1 MASPI
6 RTLQGVVLSREESGE
21 GSLRIRVFSSDEGLV
36 LVYKRLA
43 SKRASGSLPDLFDE
57 VELRL
62 SRPRTG
68 SDSVSFV
75 SEWRLLT
82 RRPELA
88 RGQSRLETASALSL
102 LYQRNGAHLAEPAPA
117 AKLLADA
124 LDSLVAGYSPVAVY
138 LKALYRFARVEGF
151 PVKEAWWQSLSLVQK
166 QNAAEILNVPL
177 RDLVQEEYA
186 TEEILESLKLWLNAE
201 TELRC

>member
-88 RGQSRLETASALSL
+88 CGQSRLETASALSL

-166 QNAAEILNVPL
+166 QNAAETLNVPL
-177 RDLVQEEYA
+177 RDFVQEECA

>member
-1 MASPI
+1 MASPT

-68 SDSVSFV
+68 SDSISFV

-82 RRPELA
+82 RRPDLA

-124 LDSLVAGYSPVAVY
+124 LDSHVAGYSPVAVY

-151 PVKEAWWQSLSLVQK
+151 PVKEAWWQSLTLVQK
-166 QNAAEILNVPL
+166 QNAAETLNVPL

>member
-1 MASPI
+1 MASPT

-75 SEWRLLT
+75 SEWRPLT

-124 LDSLVAGYSPVAVY
+124 LDSLVAGYSPVVVY

-177 RDLVQEEYA
+177 RDLVQEKYA

>member
-1 MASPI
+1 MTAPT
-6 RTLQGVVLSREESGE
+6 RTLQGIVLSREESGE
-21 GSLRIRVFSSDEGLV
+21 GTLRIRVFSSDEGLV

-82 RRPELA
+82 RRPEVA
-88 RGQSRLETASALSL
+88 RGKSRLETASALSL
-102 LYQRNGAHLAEPAPA
+102 LYQQNGAHLAEPAPA
-117 AKLLADA
+117 AKLLVDA

-166 QNAAEILNVPL
+166 QNAAETLNVPL
-177 RDLVQEEYA
+177 RDLVQEECA

>member
-138 LKALYRFARVEGF
+138 LKAIYRFARVEGY
-151 PVKEAWWQSLSLVQK
+151 PVKEAWWQSLPLDRK
-166 QNAAEILNVPL
+166 QNAAETLNIPL

>member
-1 MASPI
+1 MASPT

-57 VELRL
+57 IELRL

-75 SEWRLLT
+75 SEWRLIT

-102 LYQRNGAHLAEPAPA
+102 LYQRNGAHLTEPAPA

-166 QNAAEILNVPL
+166 QNAAETLNVPL
-177 RDLVQEEYA
+177 RDLIQEECA

>member
-75 SEWRLLT
+75 SEWRPLT

-88 RGQSRLETASALSL
+88 RGQSRLGTASALSL

-124 LDSLVAGYSPVAVY
+124 LDSLVAGYSPVAIY

-166 QNAAEILNVPL
+166 QNAAETLNVPL

>member
-1 MASPI
+1 MASPT

-21 GSLRIRVFSSDEGLV
+21 GSLRIRVFSSAEGLV

-75 SEWRLLT
+75 SEWRPLI

-88 RGQSRLETASALSL
+88 RGQSRLGTASALSL

-166 QNAAEILNVPL
+166 QNAAEILNIPL
-177 RDLVQEEYA
+177 RDLVQENYA

>member
-1 MASPI
+1 MASPT

-75 SEWRLLT
+75 SEWRLIT

-102 LYQRNGAHLAEPAPA
+102 LYQRNGAHLTEPAPA

-166 QNAAEILNVPL
+166 QNAAEILNIPL
-177 RDLVQEEYA
+177 RDLVQENYA

>member
-138 LKALYRFARVEGF
+138 LKAIYRFARVEGY
-151 PVKEAWWQSLSLVQK
+151 PVKEAWWQSLPLDQK
-166 QNAAEILNVPL
+166 QNAAKTLNVPL
-177 RDLVQEEYA
+177 RDLVQEECA
-186 TEEILESLKLWLNAE
+186 TEEILESLRLWLNAE

>member
-21 GSLRIRVFSSDEGLV
+21 GTLRIRVFSSDEGLV

-82 RRPELA
+82 RRPEVA
-88 RGQSRLETASALSL
+88 RGKSRLETASALSL
-102 LYQRNGAHLAEPAPA
+102 LYQQNGAHLAEPAPA
-117 AKLLADA
+117 AKLLVDA

-166 QNAAEILNVPL
+166 QNAAETLNVPL
-177 RDLVQEEYA
+177 RDLVQEECA

>member
-138 LKALYRFARVEGF
+138 LKAIYRFARVEGY
-151 PVKEAWWQSLSLVQK
+151 PVKEAWWQSLPLDRK
-166 QNAAEILNVPL
+166 QNAAETLNVPL
-177 RDLVQEEYA
+177 RALVQEECA
-186 TEEILESLKLWLNAE
+186 TEEILESLRLWLNAE

>member
-1 MASPI
+1 MTAPT
-6 RTLQGVVLSREESGE
+6 RTLQGIVLSREESGE
-21 GSLRIRVFSSDEGLV
+21 GTLRIRVFSSDEGLV

-75 SEWRLLT
+75 SEWRPLT

-117 AKLLADA
+117 AKLLVDA

-138 LKALYRFARVEGF
+138 LKAIYRFARVEGY
-151 PVKEAWWQSLSLVQK
+151 PVKEAWWQSLPLDRK
-166 QNAAEILNVPL
+166 QNAAETLNVPL
-177 RDLVQEEYA
+177 RDLVQEECA
-186 TEEILESLKLWLNAE
+186 IEEILESLRLWLNAE

>member
-68 SDSVSFV
+68 SASVSFV

-102 LYQRNGAHLAEPAPA
+102 LYQRNGAHLTEPAPA

-166 QNAAEILNVPL
+166 QNAAETLNVPL
-177 RDLVQEEYA
+177 RDLVQEECA
-186 TEEILESLKLWLNAE
+186 TEEILESLRLWLNAE

>member
-1 MASPI
+1 MASPT

-75 SEWRLLT
+75 SEWRLIT

-88 RGQSRLETASALSL
+88 RGQSRLESAPALSL
-102 LYQRNGAHLAEPAPA
+102 LYQRNGAHLTEPAPA

-186 TEEILESLKLWLNAE
+186 TEEILETLKLWLNAE

>member
-1 MASPI
+1 MASPT

-75 SEWRLLT
+75 SEWRPLT

-88 RGQSRLETASALSL
+88 RGQSRLGTASALSL

-166 QNAAEILNVPL
+166 QNAAETLNVPL
-177 RDLVQEEYA
+177 RDLVQEKYA

>member
-1 MASPI
+1 MASPT

-68 SDSVSFV
+68 NDSVSFV

-102 LYQRNGAHLAEPAPA
+102 LYQKNGAHLAEPAPA
-117 AKLLADA
+117 AKVLADA

>member
-1 MASPI
+1 MASPT

-75 SEWRLLT
+75 SEWRPLT

-88 RGQSRLETASALSL
+88 RGQSRLGTASALSL

-177 RDLVQEEYA
+177 RDLVQEDYA

>member
-75 SEWRLLT
+75 SEWRSLT

-88 RGQSRLETASALSL
+88 RGQSRLGTASALSL
-102 LYQRNGAHLAEPAPA
+102 LYQRNGSHLAEPAPA

-124 LDSLVAGYSPVAVY
+124 LDSLVAGYSPVAIY

>member
-1 MASPI
+1 MASPT

-75 SEWRLLT
+75 SEWRPLI

-88 RGQSRLETASALSL
+88 RGQSRLGTASALSL

-177 RDLVQEEYA
+177 RDLVQEKYA

>member
-75 SEWRLLT
+75 SEWRPLT

-88 RGQSRLETASALSL
+88 RGQSRLGTASALSL

-166 QNAAEILNVPL
+166 QNAAETLNVPL

>member
-1 MASPI
+1 MASPT

-75 SEWRLLT
+75 SEWRPLI

-88 RGQSRLETASALSL
+88 RGQSRLGTASALSL

-166 QNAAEILNVPL
+166 QNAAEILNIPL
-177 RDLVQEEYA
+177 RDLVQENYA

>member
-1 MASPI
+1 MVAPT
-6 RTLQGVVLSREESGE
+6 RTLQGIVLSREESGE
-21 GSLRIRVFSSDEGLV
+21 GSLRMRVFSSDEGLV

-68 SDSVSFV
+68 GDSLSFV
-75 SEWRLLT
+75 SEWRPLH
-82 RRPELA
+82 RRTELA
-88 RGQSRLETASALSL
+88 RGQLRLETASALSL

-117 AKLLADA
+117 AKLLAHA
-124 LDSLVAGYSPVAVY
+124 LDSLVAEYPPNAVY
-138 LKALYRFARVEGF
+138 LKALYRFARVEGY
-151 PVKEAWWQSLSLVQK
+151 PVKEAWWQSLPVEQR
-166 QNAAEILNVPL
+166 QAAAETLNVPL
-177 RDLVQEEYA
+177 RELVQDECA
-186 TEEILESLKLWLNAE
+186 IAEILESLRLWLNAE

>member
-1 MASPI
+1 MASPT

-166 QNAAEILNVPL
+166 QNAAETLNVPL

>member
-1 MASPI
+1 MASPT

-75 SEWRLLT
+75 SEWRPLT

-88 RGQSRLETASALSL
+88 RGQSRLGTASALSL

-124 LDSLVAGYSPVAVY
+124 LDSLVAGYSPVAIY

-177 RDLVQEEYA
+177 RDLVQEKYA

>member
-57 VELRL
+57 IELRL

-166 QNAAEILNVPL
+166 QNAAETLNVPL

>member
-1 MASPI
+1 MASPT

-75 SEWRLLT
+75 SEWRPLT

-88 RGQSRLETASALSL
+88 RGQSRLGTASALSL

-166 QNAAEILNVPL
+166 QNAAETLNVPL
-177 RDLVQEEYA
+177 RDLVQEDYA

>member
-124 LDSLVAGYSPVAVY
+124 LDSLVAGYSPVAIY

>member
-1 MASPI
+1 MASPT
-6 RTLQGVVLSREESGE
+6 RTLQGIVLSREESGE

-68 SDSVSFV
+68 SDSLSFV

-102 LYQRNGAHLAEPAPA
+102 LYQRNGAHQAEPAPA

-166 QNAAEILNVPL
+166 QNAAETLNVPL
-177 RDLVQEEYA
+177 RDFVQEECA

-201 TELRC
+201 TELCC

>member
-1 MASPI
+1 MASPT

-75 SEWRLLT
+75 SEWRPLT

-88 RGQSRLETASALSL
+88 RGQSRLGTASALSL

-177 RDLVQEEYA
+177 RDLVQEKYA

>member
-75 SEWRLLT
+75 SEWRPLT

-88 RGQSRLETASALSL
+88 RGQSRLGTASALSL

-166 QNAAEILNVPL
+166 QNAAETLNVPL
-177 RDLVQEEYA
+177 RDLIQEEYA

-201 TELRC
+201 TELCC

>member
-1 MASPI
+1 MASPT

-68 SDSVSFV
+68 NDSVSFV

-186 TEEILESLKLWLNAE
+186 TEEILETLKLWLNAE

>member
-1 MASPI
+1 MASPT